1 VIQLAAEDMTI
12 WKCMFY
18 LCRVCSI
25 CTCCAD
31 GPP

>member
-1 VIQLAAEDMTI
+1 MTI